1 MAFLQSGISV
11 HGVWYSAES
20 LVANE
25 IHVRLVATVGNSSQ
39 RRLKRK
45 TIQGVNVPKACQK
58 IIDPGAPLAL
68 RLQGKL
74 LYGVSRVFAHQ
85 CNYVLSDA
93 EKTQADMMTFFRSMN
108 TSETD
113 PKAGKTKRHH
123 IMLPDDPQF
132 DPLAMLPRL
141 DEILSYDI
149 RTNLISTQE
158 SSYKFSQLSPMD
170 RSAVPSACT
179 SRRSS
184 IVGLDLP
191 PSSLSVGSYQ
201 LPGTLCHSSPF
212 DKAFR
217 EPEAMQVDRPFS
229 EHEFDFDP
237 ICGMGLEFDADG
249 NLVSIM
255 DAEPQLPPLP
265 GTSPDPLHSA
275 DPTLAQAGGRADQ
288 QTDQLLDEDSLV
300 DFGEAALP
308 DAEAF
313 AVQVQP
319 ADGQATGTDGLLTLT
334 TETAEA
340 GNTSAAMHAVAVQGR
355 ALKNMIDREIRVP
368 RDAFRAWTK
377 NYAASM
383 QSAARR
389 RVKITTLAKA
399 KANALRFVYSNGIS
413 GVGAM
418 QRELGVQHPLAA
430 DFAGTALQAHMLGL
444 PVDVIEKRQATRGRR
459 RKSPEAF
466 DDDDQEAQEDG
477 RNTRNVKQRLDH
489 GDQLGRRQQS
499 VGFGDELELPF
510 GDDSAP
516 EIGMEAAPAMED
528 KNSSLVLMPWSRH
541 GSAVPGSATRAP
553 GSAQKSITAPSPL
566 HGRGSIVGSIE
577 RHSDPVDEPFKDVIG
592 LGPEP
597 DSSLFG
603 QDPDDADLNGPD
615 NSNNQGSI
623 AGLDISSHDFLDYV
637 TEQIHHR
644 GDSRLNPQDGKRWI
658 RFEQLASPAIHS
670 KMVAAQAFLHI
681 LSLATKNVIAVEQ
694 DGLQNKEPFGALHI
708 GLTTHVSRGFSEP

>member
-1 MAFLQSGISV
+1 MLQ
-11 HGVWYSAES
+11 
-20 LVANE
+20 
-25 IHVRLVATVGNSSQ
+25 
-39 RRLKRK
+39 
-45 TIQGVNVPKACQK
+45 
-58 IIDPGAPLAL
+58 
-68 RLQGKL
+68 
-74 LYGVSRVFAHQ
+74 
-85 CNYVLSDA
+85 
-93 EKTQADMMTFFRSMN
+93 
-108 TSETD
+108 
-113 PKAGKTKRHH
+113 
-123 IMLPDDPQF
+123 DDPQF

-141 DEILSYDI
+141 DEILSYDM

-158 SSYKFSQLSPMD
+158 SCYKFSQLSPMD
-170 RSAVPSACT
+170 TSAVPSACT

-184 IVGLDLP
+184 MVGLDLP

-212 DKAFR
+212 NKAFR
-217 EPEAMQVDRPFS
+217 EPEAMQVDRPFA

-237 ICGMGLEFDADG
+237 IYGMGLEFDADG
-249 NLVSIM
+249 NLVNIM
-255 DAEPQLPPLP
+255 DAEPQLPPLR

-275 DPTLAQAGGRADQ
+275 DPAPAQAGGWANQQMDQ
-288 QTDQLLDEDSLV
+288 ALNEESLV

-313 AVQVQP
+313 VVQVQP
-319 ADGQATGTDGLLTLT
+319 ADGQATGTDGLLTPT

-340 GNTSAAMHAVAVQGR
+340 GNTSAAMHAIQGR
-355 ALKNMIDREIRVP
+355 ALRRMVDREIRVP
-368 RDAFRAWTK
+368 RDVFRAWTE

-389 RVKITTLAKA
+389 RVKSTTLAKA
-399 KANALRFVYSNGIS
+399 KANALRLMYSNGIS

-418 QRELGVQHPLAA
+418 QQELGVQHPLAA
-430 DFAGTALQAHMLGL
+430 DFAGTALKAHMLGL
-444 PVDVIEKRQATRGRR
+444 TVDVIEKTQATRGRR

-466 DDDDQEAQEDG
+466 DDDDDDDDQGAQENG

-489 GDQLGRRQQS
+489 GDQLGRRHGRQPS
-499 VGFGDELELPF
+499 IGFGDELELPF

-528 KNSSLVLMPWSRH
+528 RNSSLVLMPWSRH

-577 RHSDPVDEPFKDVIG
+577 RHSDPVEEPFKHVIG

-597 DSSLFG
+597 DSSLLG

-623 AGLDISSHDFLDYV
+623 AGLDMSSHDFLDYV
-637 TEQIHHR
+637 TEQIQHH
-644 GDSRLNPQDGKRWI
+644 GVSRLNPQDGKSWI

-681 LSLATKNVIAVEQ
+681 LSLASKNVIAVEQ
-694 DGLQNKEPFGALHI
+694 DGLQNKEPFGTLHI
-708 GLTTHVSRGFSEP
+708 GFTTHVSRTEKENSTVVAAESG